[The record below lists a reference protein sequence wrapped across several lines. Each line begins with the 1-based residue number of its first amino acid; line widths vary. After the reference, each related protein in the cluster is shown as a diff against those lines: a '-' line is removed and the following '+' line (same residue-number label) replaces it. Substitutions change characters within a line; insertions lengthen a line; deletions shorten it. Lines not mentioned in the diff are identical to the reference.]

1 MAADLTDR
9 VWDMA
14 EIVDLMDKVS
24 APVPQSN

>member
-1 MAADLTDR
+1 MEAKLADR

-14 EIVDLMDKVS
+14 DIVDLMDKVS